1 MTKKKVYKPKSKNVS
16 LLSVY
21 LESTKNTNR
30 NPATRKPR
38 FKTRKRVVEGDSE
51 KIEK

>member
-1 MTKKKVYKPKSKNVS
+1 MSKKKVYKPKSKNVS

-30 NPATRKPR
+30 NVSKNETAKPTLSNNKKSR
-38 FKTRKRVVEGDSE
+38 LD
-51 KIEK
+51 

>member
-1 MTKKKVYKPKSKNVS
+1 MAKKKVYKPKSKNVS

-30 NPATRKPR
+30 NVSKNETNKPTSSTNKKSR
-38 FKTRKRVVEGDSE
+38 FY
-51 KIEK
+51 